1 VRDRAVRRI
10 RQVPQGVSQA
20 AFARLSVA
28 VVLSTTL
35 HLYLIYG
42 LALRPTHSPADRLS
56 IISARLLPEPA
67 AMKQPTSAAPAA
79 QRRRIPPAQ
88 PQVPSLPEPIE
99 TPVPAAQAPP
109 AGDRSREP
117 DVSTASLPDPV
128 HYAARDL
135 DVYPQPLNRIEPVYP
150 QTALA
155 GEIGGSVTLLLLID
169 ESGRVTDVSVVD
181 ASPPD
186 EFEESALRALAAT
199 AYSPAQK
206 NGRAVR
212 SRILVKVDYNPAASA
227 DQE

>member
-1 VRDRAVRRI
+1 
-10 RQVPQGVSQA
+10 VSQA

-28 VVLSTTL
+28 VVLSATL

-42 LALRPTHSPADRLS
+42 LSLRPSHGSADRVS
-56 IISARLLPEPA
+56 IINARLLPEPA
-67 AMKQPTSAAPAA
+67 AMKRPTSVAPAT

-88 PQVPSLPEPIE
+88 PQIPSLPEPIE
-99 TPVPAAQAPP
+99 TPVPAAQALP
-109 AGDRSREP
+109 AGDRSPEP
-117 DVSTASLPDPV
+117 EVSTASLPDPV

-181 ASPPD
+181 ASPLD
-186 EFEESALRALAAT
+186 VFEESALRALAAT

-212 SRILVKVDYNPAASA
+212 CRILVKVDYNPIASA
-227 DQE
+227 VEK

>member
-1 VRDRAVRRI
+1 MRRI

-20 AFARLSVA
+20 EFARLSVA

-42 LALRPTHSPADRLS
+42 LALQPTHSPADRLR
-56 IISARLLPEPA
+56 IINVRLLPEPA
-67 AMKQPTSAAPAA
+67 AMNRPTLAAPAA
-79 QRRRIPPAQ
+79 QRKRIPPAQ

-109 AGDRSREP
+109 GGDRRPEP
-117 DVSTASLPDPV
+117 EVSTASLPDPV

-150 QTALA
+150 QPALA

-181 ASPPD
+181 ASPQD
-186 EFEESALRALAAT
+186 VFEESALRSLTAT

-206 NGRAVR
+206 NGHAVR
-212 SRILVKVDYNPAASA
+212 SRILVKIDYDPIAAA
-227 DQE
+227 ATQ

>member
-1 VRDRAVRRI
+1 
-10 RQVPQGVSQA
+10 VSQA

-28 VVLSTTL
+28 VVLSATL
-35 HLYLIYG
+35 HLSLIYG
-42 LALRPTHSPADRLS
+42 LALQPGNGPADRVS
-56 IISARLLPEPA
+56 IINARLLTELA
-67 AMKQPTSAAPAA
+67 VLKRPTSAAPAT

-88 PQVPSLPEPIE
+88 PQVPSMPEPIE

-109 AGDRSREP
+109 AGDRSPETEVP
-117 DVSTASLPDPV
+117 TASLPDPV

-181 ASPPD
+181 ASPQD
-186 EFEESALRALAAT
+186 VFEESALRALAAT

-212 SRILVKVDYNPAASA
+212 SRILVKVDYDPAASA
-227 DQE
+227 VEE

>member
-1 VRDRAVRRI
+1 MRRI

-28 VVLSTTL
+28 VVLSATL

-42 LALRPTHSPADRLS
+42 LALQSTRGPVDQLS
-56 IISARLLPEPA
+56 IINARLLFEPA
-67 AMKQPTSAAPAA
+67 VMKRSTSTAPAIPQFKRAPPGRPQVPLLSEPVETPAPAA
-79 QRRRIPPAQ
+79 QAFSA
-88 PQVPSLPEPIE
+88 VGLSPEPEVAI
-99 TPVPAAQAPP
+99 
-109 AGDRSREP
+109 
-117 DVSTASLPDPV
+117 ASLPDPV

-155 GEIGGSVTLLLLID
+155 DEIGGSVTLLILID

-181 ASPPD
+181 ASPQD
-186 EFEESALRALAAT
+186 VFEESARRAVAAG

-206 NGRAVR
+206 DGRPVR
-212 SRILVKVDYNPAASA
+212 SRILVKFDYDPAASA
-227 DQE
+227 VEE